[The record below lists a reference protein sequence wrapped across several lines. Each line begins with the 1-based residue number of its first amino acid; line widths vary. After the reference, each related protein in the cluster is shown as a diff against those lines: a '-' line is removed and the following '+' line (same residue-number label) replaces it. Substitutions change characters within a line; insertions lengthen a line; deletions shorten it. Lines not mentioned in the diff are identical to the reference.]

1 MQMTQTING
10 RFNLNVMLAV
20 LFIVGI
26 GASFY
31 FIYSL
36 PSSLNLAF
44 GFQSQFLLVY
54 VVVSATFIVGIL
66 ALIFAMRYKREIVI
80 FRDKII
86 DTTEVKRESEQAG
99 KTTISLDSVKSA
111 LATAEKKAAVQD
123 SLHTI
128 CKQLEAG
135 QGAFYVAKEENN
147 IRVVELHS
155 GYALN
160 IGESKVLRYEFG
172 EGLVG
177 QVAATGNPLY
187 IDDVPEGYITI
198 LSGLGNASPKFL
210 LLIPVKAKEKV
221 VGVIELASF
230 TRVTDDQKK
239 FVEESAQLI
248 GEKIL

>member
-36 PSSLNLAF
+36 PSSLNLSF
-44 GFQSQFLLVY
+44 GYQPEFLLVY
-54 VVVSATFIVGIL
+54 LVVSATFIIGIL
-66 ALIFAMRYKREIVI
+66 TMIFAMRYKREIVI

-86 DTTEVKRESEQAG
+86 DKAEVKRETEQSG
-99 KTTISLDSVKSA
+99 KTTISLESVQSA
-111 LATAEKKAAVQD
+111 LGIAETRTALHN
-123 SLHTI
+123 SLHAI

-135 QGAFYVAKEENN
+135 QGAFYVAKEENAK
-147 IRVVELHS
+147 RVVELHS

-177 QVAATGNPLY
+177 QVAATGNHLY

-198 LSGLGNASPKFL
+198 LSGLGNASPKYL
-210 LLIPVKAKEKV
+210 LLIPVKVKEKV
-221 VGVIELASF
+221 AGVIEIASF
-230 TRVTDDQKK
+230 TRVTEDQKK

>member
-1 MQMTQTING
+1 MTQTING

-36 PSSLNLAF
+36 PSSLNLTF
-44 GFQSQFLLVY
+44 GYQPEFLQVY
-54 VVVSATFIVGIL
+54 LVVSATFVTGIL

-86 DTTEVKRESEQAG
+86 DTAEVQRETEHSG
-99 KTTISLDSVKSA
+99 KTTISLDSIKSA
-111 LATAEKKAAVQD
+111 LGAAETKSALNN
-123 SLHTI
+123 SLQTI
-128 CKQLEAG
+128 CKQLDAG
-135 QGAFYVAKEENN
+135 QGVLYVAKEENSM
-147 IRVVELHS
+147 RVVELHS

-187 IDDVPEGYITI
+187 VDDVPEGYITI
-198 LSGLGNASPKFL
+198 LSGLGNASPKYL
-210 LLIPVKAKEKV
+210 LLIPVKSKEKV
-221 VGVIELASF
+221 MGVIEIASF
-230 TRVTDDQKK
+230 TRLSEDQKK